1 MRSLGANEL
10 DLTGDMIERQMRLR
24 DAQLRNDRE
33 KRDVVAPFHYRFL
46 TVTRDGGS
54 LADEIVRELAG
65 RLGWHVFDK
74 EIVNH
79 IAEHSHVRENLV
91 RQLDEKSQGLVQ
103 DAILRM
109 LRMPEYPSFGTEEY
123 HAALLKTLAYIS
135 TKGSAI
141 VVGRGANFAL
151 RAEREG
157 LNVRISGSLEVRAQ
171 RTVEKLKLTLDQ
183 ARERIRSED
192 EERRKFIHQYFRQD
206 INDVR
211 FYDLM
216 FNTDRLSIKEIVAS
230 IMVIL
235 THPQP
240 V

>member
-1 MRSLGANEL
+1 MKSLGANEL
-10 DLTGDMIERQMRLR
+10 DLTADMIERQMRLR
-24 DAQLRNDRE
+24 DAQLQTDRE
-33 KRDVVAPFHYRFL
+33 NRDKASPYRYRFL
-46 TVTRDGGS
+46 TVTRDRGS

-91 RQLDEKSQGLVQ
+91 RELDERSQGLIQ

-135 TKGSAI
+135 TLGNAI
-141 VVGRGANFAL
+141 LVGRGANFAL
-151 RAEREG
+151 RAEKEG
-157 LNVRISGSLEVRAQ
+157 LNVRITGSLEIRAL
-171 RTVEKLKLTLDQ
+171 RLAEKWKLTPDA
-183 ARERIRSED
+183 ARERTRSDD
-192 EERRKFIHQYFRQD
+192 EERRKFIRQYFKQD
-206 INDVR
+206 IDDVR

-216 FNTDRLSIKEIVAS
+216 VNTDRLSVKEVVSS
-230 IMVIL
+230 IMPIL
-235 THPQP
+235 RRPQL

>member
-1 MRSLGANEL
+1 MKSQGVSEL
-10 DLTGDMIERQMRLR
+10 DLTGDIIERQMRLR
-24 DAQLRNDRE
+24 DARLQTEHANRE
-33 KRDVVAPFHYRFL
+33 KTSSFRYRFL
-46 TVTRDGGS
+46 TITRDGGS
-54 LADEIVRELAG
+54 LADEVARELAV

-91 RQLDEKSQGLVQ
+91 RQLDERSQGLIQ
-103 DAILRM
+103 DTILRM

-135 TKGSAI
+135 TQGNAI

-151 RAEREG
+151 REEEEG
-157 LNVRISGSLEVRAQ
+157 LNVRLTGSLEVRA
-171 RTVEKLKLTLDQ
+171 RRIAEKLKLSAEE
-183 ARERIRSED
+183 ARDRTRAED

-216 FNTDRLSIKEIVAS
+216 LNTDRLSVKEVVSSVMA
-230 IMVIL
+230 VL
-235 THPQP
+235 RRPQL

>member
-1 MRSLGANEL
+1 MKSLGASEL
-10 DLTGDMIERQMRLR
+10 DLTADMIERRMRLR
-24 DAQLRNDRE
+24 DAQLLTERE
-33 KRDVVAPFHYRFL
+33 NRERVSLFRYKFL

-91 RQLDEKSQGLVQ
+91 RQLDERSQGLIQ
-103 DAILRM
+103 DTILRM
-109 LRMPEYPSFGTEEY
+109 LRMPEYPSFGAEEY

-135 TKGSAI
+135 TRGNAI
-141 VVGRGANFAL
+141 LVGRGANFAL
-151 RAEREG
+151 RAEKEG
-157 LNVRISGSLEVRAQ
+157 LNVRLTGSLEARAM
-171 RTVEKLKLTLDQ
+171 RIAEKLKLKPEE
-183 ARERIRSED
+183 ARDRARSED
-192 EERRKFIHQYFRQD
+192 DERRKFIHQYFRQD
-206 INDVR
+206 IDDVR

-216 FNTDRLSIKEIVAS
+216 FNTDRLSVKEVVSS
-230 IMVIL
+230 IMAVL
-235 THPQP
+235 RRPQL